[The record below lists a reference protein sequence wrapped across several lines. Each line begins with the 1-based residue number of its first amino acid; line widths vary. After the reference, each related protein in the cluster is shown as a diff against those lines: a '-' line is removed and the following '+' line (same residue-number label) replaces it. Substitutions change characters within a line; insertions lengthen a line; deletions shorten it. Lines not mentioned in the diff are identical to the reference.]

1 MEEKSSNASE
11 EDLKPGAELF
21 DTGRLS
27 VRLKNV
33 LKNLYEEKVKKMME
47 KTSDASEEDV
57 KPDNLLD
64 TVLSWPIEDVL
75 NENLYKNKVLKIPET
90 FQSAID
96 YKNFFVPLL
105 FEETRADLSSS
116 LYGVSQAPFCE
127 MADVEKST
135 QLTSPIPEAR
145 NQFIHFEHVIR
156 LKSRHEFDEVEN
168 YIPVSGDVIAFTH
181 IRPRSLNDLNT
192 LKSPYRIAYVKE
204 SWKEC
209 FHNSDGSKTLIIRI
223 SVLTSKCMKMDVEY
237 DLQNKLSSKNMKID
251 IGYDMLKNKELSS
264 KNMKIDIGY
273 GLWNN
278 KELKLYAVYLMNMTT
293 NVRIWN
299 ALNSIS
305 QVNIIKTV
313 LGPRQIIRIIF

>member
-1 MEEKSSNASE
+1 MDSIILLPLLILTSNIG
-11 EDLKPGAELF
+11 K
-21 DTGRLS
+21 TYYLS
-27 VRLKNV
+27 Q
-33 LKNLYEEKVKKMME
+33 
-47 KTSDASEEDV
+47 
-57 KPDNLLD
+57 
-64 TVLSWPIEDVL
+64 
-75 NENLYKNKVLKIPET
+75 VLKIPET

-204 SWKEC
+204 AKKE
-209 FHNSDGSKTLIIRI
+209 FFRNGDGPRTLYIRI
-223 SVLTSKCMKMDVEY
+223 SFLTSKCMKMDVES
-237 DLQNKLSSKNMKID
+237 DLQ
-251 IGYDMLKNKELSS
+251 
-264 KNMKIDIGY
+264 
-273 GLWNN
+273 NN

-293 NVRIWN
+293 NVRIWK
-299 ALNSIS
+299 ALKSIS
-305 QVNIIKTV
+305 HMNIIKTV
-313 LGPRQIIRIIF
+313 LGPRKLVSIIF